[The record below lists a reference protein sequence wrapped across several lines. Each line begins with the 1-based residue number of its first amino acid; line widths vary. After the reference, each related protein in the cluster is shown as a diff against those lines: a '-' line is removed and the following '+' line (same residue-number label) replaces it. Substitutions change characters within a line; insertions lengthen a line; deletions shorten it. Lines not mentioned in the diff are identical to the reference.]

1 MMPRGLKSV
10 LYRSRGKS
18 NIATILADLV
28 QGRKGKVKPLGEAAK
43 AFNGRRAD
51 PNQGI
56 NLASDLMEEKR

>member
-28 QGRKGKVKPLGEAAK
+28 QGRKGKLKPLGEAAK
-43 AFNGRRAD
+43 AFSDRRAD

-56 NLASDLMEEKR
+56 N